1 MGAIVL
7 NTAPDS
13 AAWEKVK
20 PKDYPGKDLSAALKA
35 YDGVR
40 KSGFGM
46 IDALPKLSVT
56 DIQKAIDTLTT
67 TVKEMEKMSEGLKK
81 VQAAAKKTVG
91 ELDKLAKDK
100 KGDDKK
106 ALDKARDIA
115 AGMETEAGN
124 LINRLK

>member
-7 NTAPDS
+7 NTAPDA

-20 PKDYPGKDLSAALKA
+20 PKDYAGKDLSAALKA

-40 KSGFGM
+40 KTGFPM
-46 IDALPKLSVT
+46 IDSVPKLSVK
-56 DIQKAIDTLTT
+56 DIQKAIDTLTA

-81 VQAAAKKTVG
+81 VQAAAKKTVA
-91 ELDKLAKDK
+91 ELEKLAKDK
-100 KGDDKK
+100 KGDDRK
-106 ALDKARDIA
+106 AWDRARDVA
-115 AGMETEAGN
+115 AGMEAEAGN